1 MAKRTV
7 AKFRSGDKKSGLV
20 RVIYPVR
27 TEGGS
32 LRFRKQLISSDQ
44 LDNFLSSQ
52 KK

>member
-27 TEGGS
+27 TESGS
-32 LRFRKQLISSDQ
+32 IRFRKQLISSDQ
-44 LDNFLSSQ
+44 LSNFLSSQ

>member
-7 AKFRSGDKKSGLV
+7 AKFRSTDKKSGFM

-27 TEGGS
+27 TENGTF
-32 LRFRKQLISSDQ
+32 RFRKQLISSDQ
-44 LDNFLSSQ
+44 LNSFLSTQ